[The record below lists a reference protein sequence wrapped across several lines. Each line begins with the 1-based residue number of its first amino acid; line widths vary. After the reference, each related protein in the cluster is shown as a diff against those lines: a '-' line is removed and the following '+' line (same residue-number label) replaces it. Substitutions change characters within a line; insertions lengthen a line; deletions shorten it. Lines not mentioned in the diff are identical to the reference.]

1 MGLLC
6 YTAGMKA
13 RPAKN
18 KKRQLHQP
26 PPEVAM
32 GEAMRKSPRAIAKM
46 EAARAKLEK
55 GRYVKMPSKRPPLT
69 EEEWF
74 RKNWR

>member
-1 MGLLC
+1 
-6 YTAGMKA
+6 
-13 RPAKN
+13 
-18 KKRQLHQP
+18 
-26 PPEVAM
+26 M
-32 GEAMRKSPRAIAKM
+32 GEAMRKCPRAIAKM

-55 GRYVKMPSKRPPLT
+55 GRYIKMPSKRPPLT

>member
-1 MGLLC
+1 
-6 YTAGMKA
+6 
-13 RPAKN
+13 
-18 KKRQLHQP
+18 
-26 PPEVAM
+26 M
-32 GEAMRKSPRAIAKM
+32 GEAMRRHPSSIAEM